1 MWEHLLER
9 ATTATTVIAV
19 GGLASPWWLPSLAG
33 VSQGLAVVLQGLG
46 IAWLLIQIYY
56 KVTHSGR
63 DKPPRE

>member
-33 VSQGLAVVLQGLG
+33 VSQGLAVLLQLLG
-46 IAWLLIQIYY
+46 IVWLLTQLYF
-56 KVTHSGR
+56 KWNGR
-63 DKPPRE
+63 DKPEA